1 MPAEVETMMYVREK
15 PWHNCGTMVQDA
27 PTSRDALRL
36 AGLDWVVEQKPVYL
50 GNANTPIPNYKANVR
65 NSDES
70 VLGIVTDRYSVVQ
83 NAEAFEWT
91 DALIGGGVR
100 YETAGSLKKGK
111 RVWLL
116 AKLPAAKVAGDEVEP
131 YLCFTNTHDG
141 SGAVKVAVTPQRV
154 VCANTLNLALRT
166 ASRSWS
172 MKHVGNL
179 DDKLYEARMT
189 LELADRYMLQLDEQA
204 QRLANVTVTDEKLTK
219 LLEEMF
225 PCKEDA
231 TERQKNTVK
240 TAKDEFMIC
249 YFMPDLAKFRGT
261 AWGVVNA
268 MADMVDHSK
277 PQRNTANYRE
287 NNWGRIMD
295 GHPLVDGI
303 TEKLMSMAGA
313 RA

>member
-1 MPAEVETMMYVREK
+1 MALAETMYDRNK
-15 PWHNCGTMVQDA
+15 AWDGLGTKVEGA
-27 PTSRDALRL
+27 ANSADALRL
-36 AGLDWVVEQKPVYL
+36 AGLDWTVEQRPVFMR
-50 GNANTPIPNYKANVR
+50 GWQTPIPNYKANVR
-65 NSDES
+65 NTDSK
-70 VLGIVTDRYSVVQ
+70 VLGIVTDRYQIVQ
-83 NAEAFEWT
+83 NTDAFAFT
-91 DALIGGGVR
+91 DALIGGDVR
-100 YETAGSLKKGK
+100 YETAGSLKGGK

-116 AKLPAAKVAGDEVEP
+116 AKMPMAKVAGDDVEP
-131 YLCFTNTHDG
+131 YLCFSNTHDG
-141 SGAVKVAVTPQRV
+141 SGSVKICVTPIRV
-154 VCANTLNLALRT
+154 WCQNTLNLALRT
-166 ASRSWS
+166 AKRSWAT
-172 MKHVGNL
+172 KHVGNL
-179 DDKLYEARMT
+179 EDKLYEARVT

-277 PQRNTANYRE
+277 PQRNTQNYRE

>member
-1 MPAEVETMMYVREK
+1 MALTETMYDRNK
-15 PWHNCGTMVQDA
+15 AWDGLGTKVEGA
-27 PTSRDALRL
+27 ANSADALRL
-36 AGLDWVVEQKPVYL
+36 AGLDWTVEQRPVFMR
-50 GNANTPIPNYKANVR
+50 GWQTPIPNYKANVR
-65 NSDES
+65 NTDSK
-70 VLGIVTDRYSVVQ
+70 VLGIVTDRYQIVQ
-83 NAEAFEWT
+83 NTDAFAFT
-91 DALIGGGVR
+91 DALIGGDVR
-100 YETAGSLKKGK
+100 YETAGSLKGGK

-116 AKLPAAKVAGDEVEP
+116 AKMPMAKVAGDDVEP
-131 YLCFTNTHDG
+131 YLCFSNTHDG
-141 SGAVKVAVTPQRV
+141 SGSVKICVTPIRV
-154 VCANTLNLALRT
+154 WCQNTLNLALRT
-166 ASRSWS
+166 AKRSWAT
-172 MKHVGNL
+172 KHVGNL
-179 DDKLYEARMT
+179 EDKLYEARVT

-204 QRLANVTVTDEKLTK
+204 QRLANVTVTDEKLMK

-231 TERQKNTVK
+231 TDRQKNTVK

-277 PQRNTANYRE
+277 PQRNTQNYRE

>member
-1 MPAEVETMMYVREK
+1 MPAEVETMMYTRE
-15 PWHNCGTMVQDA
+15 PVWHGLGTKVDES
-27 PTSRDALRL
+27 PTSADALRL
-36 AGLDWVVEQKPVYL
+36 SGLDWTVEQRPVFMR
-50 GNANTPIPNYKANVR
+50 GVQTPIPNYKANVR
-65 NSDES
+65 NTDGT
-70 VLGIVTDRYSVVQ
+70 VLGIVTDRYTIVQ
-83 NAEAFEWT
+83 NNDAFSWT
-91 DALIGGGVR
+91 DSLIGGGVR
-100 YETAGSLKKGK
+100 YETAGSLKGGRKI
-111 RVWLL
+111 WLL
-116 AKLPAAKVAGDEVEP
+116 AKMPSAKVAGDEVEP

-141 SGAVKVAVTPQRV
+141 SGAVKVCMTPVRV

-179 DDKLYEARMT
+179 EDKLYEARVT
-189 LELADRYMLQLDEQA
+189 LELADRYMLELDEQA
-204 QRLANVTVTDEKLTK
+204 QRLANVTVTDEKLMK

-277 PQRNTANYRE
+277 PQRNTQNYRE

>member
-1 MPAEVETMMYVREK
+1 MALAETMYDRNK
-15 PWHNCGTMVQDA
+15 AWDGLGTKVEDA
-27 PTSRDALRL
+27 ANSADALRL
-36 AGLDWVVEQKPVYL
+36 AGLDWAVEQRPVFMR
-50 GNANTPIPNYKANVR
+50 GWQTPIPNYKANVR
-65 NSDES
+65 NTDSK
-70 VLGIVTDRYSVVQ
+70 VLGIVTDRYQIVQ
-83 NAEAFEWT
+83 NTDAFAFT
-91 DALIGGGVR
+91 DALIGGDVR
-100 YETAGSLKKGK
+100 YETAGSLKGGK

-116 AKLPAAKVAGDEVEP
+116 AKMPMAKVAGDDVEP
-131 YLCFTNTHDG
+131 YLCFSNTHDG
-141 SGAVKVAVTPQRV
+141 SGSVKICVTPIRV
-154 VCANTLNLALRT
+154 WCQNTLNLALRT
-166 ASRSWS
+166 AKRSWAT
-172 MKHVGNL
+172 KHVGNL

-204 QRLANVTVTDEKLTK
+204 QRLANVTVTDEKLMK

-313 RA
+313 MA

>member
-1 MPAEVETMMYVREK
+1 MALAETMYDRNK
-15 PWHNCGTMVQDA
+15 AWDGLGTKVEDA
-27 PTSRDALRL
+27 ANSADALRL
-36 AGLDWVVEQKPVYL
+36 AGLDWTVEQRPVFMR
-50 GNANTPIPNYKANVR
+50 GWQTPIPNYKANVR
-65 NSDES
+65 NTDSK
-70 VLGIVTDRYSVVQ
+70 VLGIVTDRYQIVQ
-83 NAEAFEWT
+83 NTDAFAFT
-91 DALIGGGVR
+91 DALIGGDVR
-100 YETAGSLKKGK
+100 YETAGSLKGGK

-116 AKLPAAKVAGDEVEP
+116 AKMPMAKVAGDDVEP
-131 YLCFTNTHDG
+131 YLCFSNTHDG
-141 SGAVKVAVTPQRV
+141 SGSVKICVTPIRV
-154 VCANTLNLALRT
+154 WCQNTLNLALRT
-166 ASRSWS
+166 AKRSWAT
-172 MKHVGNL
+172 KHVGNL

-277 PQRNTANYRE
+277 PQRNTQNYRE

>member
-1 MPAEVETMMYVREK
+1 MALAETMYDRNK
-15 PWHNCGTMVQDA
+15 AWDGLGTKVEDA
-27 PTSRDALRL
+27 ANSADALRL
-36 AGLDWVVEQKPVYL
+36 AGLDWAVEQRPVFMR
-50 GNANTPIPNYKANVR
+50 GWQTPIPNYKANVR
-65 NSDES
+65 NTDSK
-70 VLGIVTDRYSVVQ
+70 VLGIVTDRYQIVQ
-83 NAEAFEWT
+83 NTDAFAFT
-91 DALIGGGVR
+91 DALIGGDVR
-100 YETAGSLKKGK
+100 YETAGSLKGGK

-116 AKLPAAKVAGDEVEP
+116 AKMPMAKVAGDDVEP
-131 YLCFTNTHDG
+131 YLCFSNTHDG
-141 SGAVKVAVTPQRV
+141 SGSVKICVTPIRV
-154 VCANTLNLALRT
+154 WCQNTLNLALRT
-166 ASRSWS
+166 AKRSWAT
-172 MKHVGNL
+172 KHVGNL

-204 QRLANVTVTDEKLTK
+204 QRLANVTVTDEKLMK